1 MTRTLSIE
9 CEQFITV
16 MGILLPPRLQLRL
29 QLRLQRAERIQNP
42 NNLLLHGQW
51 GNGNDNFCQVILL
64 DFHYLG
70 SMHICALT
78 LKEIQRLEIVR
89 KILRILMMSNN
100 N

>member
-29 QLRLQRAERIQNP
+29 QRAERIQNP
-42 NNLLLHGQW
+42 NDLLLHRQW
-51 GNGNDNFCQVILL
+51 RNGNDNFCQVILL